1 MGHVSLDTKEGQEK
15 NSDETLCGQ
24 GLEFPACGHGGSLDG
39 RGGVGICFGGRGDDA
54 GHGEVNSVRLGCG
67 GKGNGEVA
75 SVTWPDGPGVCDEK
89 GIPLGRDSS
98 DGGEDDGSREGGL
111 AGGGVRLHAKA

>member
-1 MGHVSLDTKEGQEK
+1 MDNIGLDTKEGQEK

-24 GLEFPACGHGGSLDG
+24 GLKFPARGCGGSLDG
-39 RGGVGICFGGRGDDA
+39 QGGVSIHFGGRGDDA
-54 GHGEVNSVRLGCG
+54 RSGEANSVQVRHR

-89 GIPLGRDSS
+89 GIPLGRDSG
-98 DGGEDDGSREGGL
+98 DGGDDDGSREGDS
-111 AGGGVRLHAKA
+111 ASGGIRLCSKA